1 MLKAAGCR
9 FNTMQMRS
17 LKEFGQEIS
26 TFGAN
31 VIVYDSELNLVIS
44 YDGGRFISD
53 YESASACAKHIFDSQ
68 PNKIETFGKFEQ
80 ILTASLPGSGQTE
93 AVILIDCG
101 EPFDNSGVDKRASYP
116 KLMQQI
122 LKMFIISFNDN
133 FKNSQQ
139 MELVSSELS
148 QTYEEL
154 MLLYKMST
162 NMKMT
167 QSDANYLQM
176 ACDSLTELVDVEGIA
191 IFLEKKIGDSKKLIL
206 SAGAGLIA
214 MDYRQDDMYEI
225 LFERLMGELEAGND
239 ALLDSEVDAPFKY
252 EWFGR
257 VKNII
262 AVPLHGKDKI
272 IGMMVATNRLDKADF
287 DSIDAKL
294 FNSVANECAVF
305 IENQSLFR
313 DLKELF
319 IGSLKALT
327 NSIDAK
333 DQYTRGHSERV
344 ALISKWIAERYSQ
357 VTGELDNDMIQKIYL
372 AGLLHDIGKIGI
384 SEAVLGKKGK
394 LTESEYEQIKTH
406 PSIGAGILSE
416 IRQMADIVPG
426 VLCHHER
433 YDGKGYP
440 KGLCGE
446 EIPLV
451 GKIVMIA
458 DTFDAMTSK
467 RTYRD
472 ALSVETTIAEIEK
485 GLGGQF
491 DPEMGSI
498 FLNSDIDKLWEIIQE
513 GNVESYYSDDAGDY
527 GTIAVG
533 ALLR

>member
-1 MLKAAGCR
+1 MLKTAGYQ
-9 FNTMQMRS
+9 FSTMQMRT
-17 LKEFGQEIS
+17 LKDFGQEIS
-26 TFGAN
+26 AFGAN
-31 VIVYDSELNLVIS
+31 VIVYDYELNLLIS

-53 YESASACAKHIFDSQ
+53 YESASACAGDVLDSQ
-68 PNKIETFGKFEQ
+68 SGKIETFGKFGQ
-80 ILTASLPGSGQTE
+80 ILAAALLPRNQAE

-101 EPFDNSGVDKRASYP
+101 EPFGNWAADKRAGYP
-116 KLMQQI
+116 RLMQQI
-122 LKMFIISFNDN
+122 LKMFIASFNAD
-133 FKNSQQ
+133 FKNSQE

-167 QSDANYLQM
+167 QSDSNYLQM
-176 ACDSLTELVDVEGIA
+176 ACDSLTELVSVEGIA
-191 IFLEKKIGDSKKLIL
+191 IFLEKKIGDSKRLIL
-206 SAGAGLIA
+206 TAGAGLIA
-214 MDYRQDDMYEI
+214 LDHKQEDMHEI
-225 LFERLMGELEAGND
+225 LFERLVGELEAGND

-262 AVPLHGKDKI
+262 AVPLHGKDRI
-272 IGMMVATNRLDKADF
+272 IGMMVATNRLDKSDF

-305 IENQSLFR
+305 IENQGLFR

-344 ALISKWIAERYSQ
+344 ALIAKWIAERYSN
-357 VTGELDNDMIQKIYL
+357 VTGELDGDVIQKIYL

-394 LTESEYEQIKTH
+394 LTEDEYEQIKTH
-406 PSIGAGILSE
+406 PSIGAGILSD

-446 EIPLV
+446 DIPLV
-451 GKIVMIA
+451 GKILMIA

-467 RTYRD
+467 RTYRE
-472 ALSVETTIAEIEK
+472 ALSVKTAIAEIEK

-491 DPEMGSI
+491 DPEIGSI
-498 FLNSDIDKLWEIIQE
+498 FLNSDIDKLWEIIQN
-513 GNVESYYSDDAGDY
+513 GNVESYYADDAGDY
-527 GTIAVG
+527 GTVAVG